1 MILDPGL
8 TEPAGEPDAARLER
22 IFIIMSGFMDFWRNR
37 SRLFF
42 KNGETESAAD
52 ESAVIESEESKIE
65 KIKEQKMKAE
75 DMKTEEFKTE
85 DIKVEKAAEE
95 AATKETAIEKAAA
108 EEAAEEA
115 GAEETAIEKAATEVK
130 TAENSSAQQT
140 GAKKE
145 PETAASASGQ
155 DQIPDP
161 EEVFKHF
168 YAISA
173 IPHGSFFTKE
183 LSDYLE
189 NFASE
194 NGLACM
200 RDEAGNLII
209 SRPGSKGY
217 ENAEPL
223 ALQGHID
230 MVLEKEASNSINME
244 KEPIT
249 LIRDGDWLRADRTT
263 LGGDDG
269 IAVAMMMAL
278 LTDKTIQCPPL
289 ECIFTVDEEVGLR
302 GAYALDLSGLKS
314 RRMINLDS
322 EEEGVITS
330 ACAGGVQVICT
341 LPGIRREKKGRPME
355 ITISGLLGGH
365 SDRQRKSKCGPA
377 PGPSSLQA

>member
-1 MILDPGL
+1 
-8 TEPAGEPDAARLER
+8 
-22 IFIIMSGFMDFWRNR
+22 
-37 SRLFF
+37 
-42 KNGETESAAD
+42 
-52 ESAVIESEESKIE
+52 
-65 KIKEQKMKAE
+65 
-75 DMKTEEFKTE
+75 MKTEDFKTE
-85 DIKVEKAAEE
+85 DSKVEKAA
-95 AATKETAIEKAAA
+95 
-108 EEAAEEA
+108 
-115 GAEETAIEKAATEVK
+115 AEETAIEKAATEVK
-130 TAENSSAQQT
+130 SAENSSAQQ
-140 GAKKE
+140 AEAEKE
-145 PETAASASGQ
+145 PETAVSASGQ

-173 IPHGSFFTKE
+173 IPHGSFFTKK

-278 LTDKTIQCPPL
+278 LTD
-289 ECIFTVDEEVGLR
+289 
-302 GAYALDLSGLKS
+302 
-314 RRMINLDS
+314 
-322 EEEGVITS
+322 
-330 ACAGGVQVICT
+330 
-341 LPGIRREKKGRPME
+341 
-355 ITISGLLGGH
+355 
-365 SDRQRKSKCGPA
+365 
-377 PGPSSLQA
+377 